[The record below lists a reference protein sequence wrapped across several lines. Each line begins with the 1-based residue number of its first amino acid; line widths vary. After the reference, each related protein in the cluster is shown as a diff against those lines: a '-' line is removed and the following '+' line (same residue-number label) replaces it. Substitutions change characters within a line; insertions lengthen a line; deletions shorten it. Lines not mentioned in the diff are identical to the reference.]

1 MELGELPKICYHPIN
16 WLQLTYSTMLSNSE
30 PAILHAI
37 SNVRYQVVPWLRHQR
52 IDSKDYDEVAS
63 QTASLCAANGLPLRR
78 SDLIEPQCR
87 KFFEEHRYF
96 HFVFGTQVEARTV
109 PLVTPET
116 LLEMGFLGEKL
127 TKNLGDTPDVEAMR
141 INARNVLLSADK
153 GASVMLMARLIP
165 FGSLPGETRPEAV
178 LCIDACLTNFGKI
191 WGPNTFSIEN

>member
-1 MELGELPKICYHPIN
+1 
-16 WLQLTYSTMLSNSE
+16 MLSNLE

-52 IDSKDYDEVAS
+52 IDSKDYDEVVS

-116 LLEMGFLGEKL
+116 LLEMGFLGEEL
-127 TKNLGDTPDVEAMR
+127 TKRLGDTPEGEAMR
-141 INARNVLLSADK
+141 INARSILLSADK

-191 WGPNTFSIEN
+191 WGPHTFSIEN